1 LPVKSL
7 EWARGSVPV
16 LISTPSGGA
25 VAVAVVVVGT
35 GFTGIDEAVE
45 VGGLGAVGRAV
56 DVVDM
61 SMSLLMS

>member
-1 LPVKSL
+1 MKSL

-25 VAVAVVVVGT
+25 VAVAVVVVVGT

-61 SMSLLMS
+61 SMSMSLS